1 MAIYIHNNG
10 IDHNNEVHISEIIK
24 FLNMKFN
31 YKRDI
36 KYNSEIK
43 CIVPNNMIMLDYYKD
58 RICINPISFYGESLD
73 DYTKSSNECADFLTN
88 LVSYIREQKI
98 ESIND

>member
-1 MAIYIHNNG
+1 MNKSLDMAIYIHNNG
-10 IDHNNEVHISEIIK
+10 IDHNNEAHISEIIK

-31 YKRDI
+31 YKHDI

-58 RICINPISFYGESLD
+58 RMFINLSKKLFIELM
-73 DYTKSSNECADFLTN
+73 
-88 LVSYIREQKI
+88 YIFVLNNEQKF
-98 ESIND
+98 